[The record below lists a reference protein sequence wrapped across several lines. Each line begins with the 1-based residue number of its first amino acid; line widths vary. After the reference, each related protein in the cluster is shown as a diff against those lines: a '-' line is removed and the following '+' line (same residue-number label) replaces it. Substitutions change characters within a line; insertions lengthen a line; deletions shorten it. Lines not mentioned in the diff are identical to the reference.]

1 MQLATRTIC
10 EEVIH
15 ILGKCQEFDIFYVEC
30 RKDPPIA
37 KNIFSFLKKQKKL
50 TSNHRKLHV

>member
-1 MQLATRTIC
+1 MLCSFLQKPTCYVIQMQLATRTIC

-37 KNIFSFLKKQKKL
+37 KNILAF
-50 TSNHRKLHV
+50 

>member
-1 MQLATRTIC
+1 MLIFTKPTCYVIQMQLATRTIC

-37 KNIFSFLKKQKKL
+37 KNILAF
-50 TSNHRKLHV
+50 